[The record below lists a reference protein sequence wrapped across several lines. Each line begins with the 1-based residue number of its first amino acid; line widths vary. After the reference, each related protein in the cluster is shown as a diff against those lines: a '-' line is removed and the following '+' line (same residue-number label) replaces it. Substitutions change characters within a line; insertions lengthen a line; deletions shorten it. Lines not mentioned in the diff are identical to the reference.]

1 MAEENQLIPVK
12 KIPELDMGR
21 EKSEEASARH
31 GRDPAETR

>member
-21 EKSEEASARH
+21 EKSEEANDRH
-31 GRDPAETR
+31 GRDPADPR